1 MRLRR
6 RHMLVAAALAVAA
19 ASAGSVTWAA
29 FTATT
34 QNNGSQ
40 IQAGSVS
47 LGDND
52 NDASMM
58 SMSGGLPGTTRNG
71 CIKVTY
77 SGSLPSSVR
86 LYGTTAGTGLDQYLD
101 LRVTRGTFSAPE
113 PAFASCTNFQADGTN
128 YVGAGPGVIYDGTL
142 QAFPDTYATGI
153 VDPVSGSP
161 ESWTAGEVHVYRF
174 DVTVQSDINGEGLS
188 ATQEFAWEARNQ

>member
-1 MRLRR
+1 MRR
-6 RHMLVAAALAVAA
+6 RRRFLVVGLLTLVA

-34 QNNGSQ
+34 QNDGSQ
-40 IQAGSVS
+40 VQAGSVS

-77 SGSLPSSVR
+77 NGSLPSGVR
-86 LYGTTAGTGLDQYLD
+86 LYGTTTGTGLDQYLD
-101 LRVTRGTFSAPE
+101 LTVTRGTFNSPE

-128 YVGAGPGVIYDGTL
+128 YIGAGQGVIYNGTL

-174 DVTVQSDINGEGLS
+174 DVTVQSNIDGEGLT
-188 ATQEFAWEARNQ
+188 AMQEFAWEARNQ